1 MSDSN
6 IQRQFSNKKKTDQTH
21 EVSTLQNTISI
32 RLEGGHPQ
40 SINTY
45 DVTSGNVQ
53 PIDQNLLIESYMD
66 EESIETLESVRPA
79 GSIVPSSQDN
89 YYNYMDEESRKSL
102 ASVRSA
108 GSVAPSSQNS
118 HYLGYKHDPLEYEG
132 ATFDLQATEDKTVI
146 GDNVEE
152 RDSPVNED
160 KHAKIKEMNGERGDK
175 MDNDGV
181 KDKHNE

>member
-1 MSDSN
+1 M
-6 IQRQFSNKKKTDQTH
+6 
-21 EVSTLQNTISI
+21 QNTISI

-102 ASVRSA
+102 ASVRPA

-132 ATFDLQATEDKTVI
+132 ATLDLQVTEGI
-146 GDNVEE
+146 RDNVEE

-160 KHAKIKEMNGERGDK
+160 KHAKIKEMNEK
-175 MDNDGV
+175 
-181 KDKHNE
+181 EEIE